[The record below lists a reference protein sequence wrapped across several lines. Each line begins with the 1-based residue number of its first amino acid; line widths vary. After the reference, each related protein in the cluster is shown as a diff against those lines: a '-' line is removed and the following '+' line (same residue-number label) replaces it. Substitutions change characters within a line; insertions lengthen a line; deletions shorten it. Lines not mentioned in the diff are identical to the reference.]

1 MFIGYLPHGA
11 EDTFLE
17 KLQMAGCHQI
27 IKETKAG
34 TRSGLLE
41 AIKGLNEGDVLILC
55 HSSHAGTETDFLH
68 VLVQVGCKCAHFV
81 SIDEDFDTLRD
92 TTLHCA
98 ATSR

>member
-27 IKETKAG
+27 IRETEAG
-34 TRSGLLE
+34 GRSGLSE
-41 AIKGLNEGDVLILC
+41 IINGLNEGDVLILC
-55 HSSHAGTETDFLH
+55 HSSHAGTETNFLQL
-68 VLVQVGCKCAHFV
+68 LVQVGSRSAHFV

-92 TTLHCA
+92 TTHHYA
-98 ATSR
+98 ETSR